1 MLLLNNLVS
10 SIMVLISGYTMKR
23 LKIPKR
29 QSEAVNQ
36 RSDKGQ
42 YNIPDIEETIY
53 RVYVHLVKR

>member
-36 RSDKGQ
+36 RSDKCQ
-42 YNIPDIEETIY
+42 YNIPDIEETI
-53 RVYVHLVKR
+53 